1 MARSENLTI
10 MFTDIVGFTAKTSNQ
25 TRAENA
31 AMLKEH
37 DRLLLPIVAN
47 FGGRRVKSIGDA
59 MLVTFRSP
67 TDAVRCGM
75 GLQDAIADRNRNAD
89 GQDKLT
95 IRVALALGDVR
106 IEAGDVFGEPVNV
119 AARIES
125 MTPPE
130 EVYFGQSVYLA
141 MNRAEVTTEAVGEY
155 PLKGIPEPV
164 QIYRV
169 VPLDASVS
177 SPGDSAYF
185 PFGGMHRSRS
195 ESSTLV
201 ARAASSASATA
212 GRVLDKALAKPKL
225 TASVLLAVLLAV
237 PLLLWPHRGSVLD
250 EARPH
255 VERGEWAVVEALAE
269 GEEPNS
275 AEATLLRGHIACGR
289 KSRQRCLN
297 LYRGAFERDRS
308 LSEDSIAVANIVQAL
323 GFEAALSRALLTDF
337 PSNASRDALVA
348 RTQRAGYWG
357 RRRAVETLSSLGES
371 ARVDPVEVSLADL
384 KDGPSCEKRLQAV
397 RALGETDDARAIP
410 ALREASSG
418 KTIFDRNRCLREVA
432 KKVLSKLEDRREVSP

>member
-212 GRVLDKALAKPKL
+212 GRVLDKALAKP
-225 TASVLLAVLLAV
+225 
-237 PLLLWPHRGSVLD
+237 
-250 EARPH
+250 
-255 VERGEWAVVEALAE
+255 
-269 GEEPNS
+269 
-275 AEATLLRGHIACGR
+275 
-289 KSRQRCLN
+289 
-297 LYRGAFERDRS
+297 
-308 LSEDSIAVANIVQAL
+308 
-323 GFEAALSRALLTDF
+323 
-337 PSNASRDALVA
+337 
-348 RTQRAGYWG
+348 
-357 RRRAVETLSSLGES
+357 
-371 ARVDPVEVSLADL
+371 
-384 KDGPSCEKRLQAV
+384 
-397 RALGETDDARAIP
+397 
-410 ALREASSG
+410 
-418 KTIFDRNRCLREVA
+418 
-432 KKVLSKLEDRREVSP
+432 